1 MSGYDNYNYSEPEN
15 QHGHNSGYDD
25 YGNMVTNDGVGMML
39 HHDPN
44 DPYHSQPYQDPYQ
57 DYQGDNN
64 NGLPLDMDM
73 NMNMDGSEL
82 INDMTDHHN
91 NLNMNHTH
99 GGDNG
104 HMTMDHHHH
113 HHNSQSDDA
122 SVGVSH
128 DHDPNDLQ
136 NMIDFDND
144 PEIANLPRILMMGPR
159 RGGKTSIQ
167 RVVFHKMSPHETLFR
182 LEATQSLERSVVDH
196 TPLCRFTIWDF
207 PGDYYGPENVLPM
220 HQQYY
225 QQQQQ
230 QQHHNAMNHHGMQH
244 HGMNQNM
251 NGNGGA
257 GGHQMGMNPNF
268 HHQQSRMMRQSPV
281 HATHNETQ
289 NQDPHDLTKS
299 QSQQSQ
305 NNGSA
310 TDTILQQQQEQQQK
324 EKDEGDNYV
333 FGKATA
339 LIFVLDAQDE
349 PYDHVLQ
356 HFTETVKRAARV
368 NPHIAI
374 EVFINKVDGELF
386 LSDEAKYDCRRDV
399 MQQVTDELA
408 DAGVMP
414 DSVPISYHLTSIYD
428 HSVFEAFS
436 RVVQKLIPNL
446 QPTLE
451 NLLNVLVSTCAMEKA
466 YLFDVASKL
475 YISTDSSPVD
485 MQSVELCSD
494 MIDCVLD
501 VSGIYGLK
509 GGGDDNE
516 DEEEGRD
523 DVNDGSDELS
533 RMNSTLG
540 VGSALNN
547 TSGLN
552 SGIGGPGGPDID
564 SSTGAPGSEPLSINS
579 SDPAFTKHNES
590 KLSGVGHGHPM
601 GNNHDNLVDGVNVN
615 AIVGGDFLDYDLNND
630 GNDELVGTLI
640 SQSAG
645 GMVVENESV
654 EGKEKEVDA
663 DSAYD
668 EKSASVIRLSKG
680 MVCIVYTTF

>member
-1 MSGYDNYNYSEPEN
+1 MSGYHENYNEYDYYSNGNNYVDESVT
-15 QHGHNSGYDD
+15 GATSNSQQQQQQQYS
-25 YGNMVTNDGVGMML
+25 
-39 HHDPN
+39 
-44 DPYHSQPYQDPYQ
+44 PYTTQYQDPY
-57 DYQGDNN
+57 DYHNTSTGGVGGGPPNGMAMAIPDVMPHLVGVEHDDEHDNHNDNN
-64 NGLPLDMDM
+64 NGEEDDEDDDDT
-73 NMNMDGSEL
+73 NGSD
-82 INDMTDHHN
+82 I
-91 NLNMNHTH
+91 
-99 GGDNG
+99 
-104 HMTMDHHHH
+104 
-113 HHNSQSDDA
+113 
-122 SVGVSH
+122 V
-128 DHDPNDLQ
+128 
-136 NMIDFDND
+136 DFDND

-182 LEATQSLERSVVDH
+182 LEATQTLERSVVDH

-207 PGDYYGPENVLPM
+207 PGDYYGPEN
-220 HQQYY
+220 HNHHY

-230 QQHHNAMNHHGMQH
+230 QQQQQH
-244 HGMNQNM
+244 QQQY
-251 NGNGGA
+251 GA
-257 GGHQMGMNPNF
+257 GHHFP
-268 HHQQSRMMRQSPV
+268 HQQQHQHLSNSPVGGSNGDGGVGPGGFQPHINDATMSNMSQQQQQQASRMMRQPPV
-281 HATHNETQ
+281 HANNAQMQFPNYGNQFQQHNTHNDGLPSTITTTTATTAASTTGTGTENNNNDATNNNNNTNQ
-289 NQDPHDLTKS
+289 NDPV
-299 QSQQSQ
+299 
-305 NNGSA
+305 
-310 TDTILQQQQEQQQK
+310 E
-324 EKDEGDNYV
+324 EEDEGDAYV
-333 FGKATA
+333 FGRATA

-356 HFTETVKRAARV
+356 QFTETVKRAARA

-436 RVVQKLIPNL
+436 RVVQKLIPQL
-446 QPTLE
+446 PTLE

-466 YLFDVASKL
+466 FLFDVASKL

-501 VSGIYGLK
+501 VSGIYGLA
-509 GGGDDNE
+509 GGSAD
-516 DEEEGRD
+516 DEENENQGSEG
-523 DVNDGSDELS
+523 V
-533 RMNSTLG
+533 
-540 VGSALNN
+540 
-547 TSGLN
+547 SGT
-552 SGIGGPGGPDID
+552 GGRDID
-564 SSTGAPGSEPLSINS
+564 SSTAPPGNELLSLNS
-579 SDPAFTKHNES
+579 SDPAFMKNIDSNLDDGEGG
-590 KLSGVGHGHPM
+590 GV
-601 GNNHDNLVDGVNVN
+601 D
-615 AIVGGDFLDYDLNND
+615 AIGAGGDDFTNDIGALDYGND

-645 GMVVENESV
+645 AIVDS

-668 EKSASVIRLSKG
+668 SESASVIRLSKG
-680 MVCIVYTTF
+680 MVSIRDNCHKDIELFF